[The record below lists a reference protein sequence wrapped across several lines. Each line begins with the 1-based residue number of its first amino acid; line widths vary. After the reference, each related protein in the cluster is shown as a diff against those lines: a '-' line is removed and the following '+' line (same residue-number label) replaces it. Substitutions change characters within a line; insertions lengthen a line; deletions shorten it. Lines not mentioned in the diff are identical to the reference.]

1 MLIRKLLLWLGF
13 VLGGIGIALML
24 VAAVMTHMGMS
35 ASYNLGDPT
44 KFEFVL
50 VPFWQIGLAVA
61 AVGGLFLLVSRRL
74 KNAA

>member
-1 MLIRKLLLWLGF
+1 MSVTARGSLTAAWVDDITARASEPGT
-13 VLGGIGIALML
+13 ALARL
-24 VAAVMTHMGMS
+24 RE
-35 ASYNLGDPT
+35 
-44 KFEFVL
+44 FEFVL